1 MTVFRVTQTHRIIPE
16 SYQVPSKR
24 FRKGLQLENEVI
36 IESYDKEVN
45 EQRLGVFFY
54 DWIKWCSIHALSCGW
69 I

>member
-45 EQRLGVFFY
+45 EQRLGVFFMT
-54 DWIKWCSIHALSCGW
+54 G
-69 I
+69 